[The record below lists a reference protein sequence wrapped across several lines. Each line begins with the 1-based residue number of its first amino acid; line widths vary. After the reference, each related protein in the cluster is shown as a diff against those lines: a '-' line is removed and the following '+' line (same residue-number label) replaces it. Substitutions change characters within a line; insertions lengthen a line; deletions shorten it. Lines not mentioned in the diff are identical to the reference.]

1 METPKNF
8 SIKVQRI
15 IGMLCRMS
23 FQSANIIFSRMSVI
37 FFSDAGNVIFKC
49 IFWEKD
55 IFYFFN
61 GGVTQCLQ
69 EEEIPYFPNMQK
81 TSKQKQGPSFLMI
94 QERSY
99 SSMVF
104 FGKAIFSEHLKKILY
119 FHVFDIQKT
128 SCFQVFFEKDHL
140 SFFAHR
146 IRSHFLEEEI
156 SSFLMIQETSYS
168 RAIYLERLFFQNIW
182 KKDMVFR
189 AVQIL

>member
-8 SIKVQRI
+8 FIKVQRI
-15 IGMLCRMS
+15 IGTLCRMP
-23 FQSANIIFSRMSVI
+23 FLNANIIFSRMSVI

-81 TSKQKQGPSFLMI
+81 TSKQKQVPYFLMI

-99 SSMVF
+99 SSMVS
-104 FGKAIFSEHLKKILY
+104 FGKTIFSEHLKKISFFNVFNIHKTSF
-119 FHVFDIQKT
+119 FHVI
-128 SCFQVFFEKDHL
+128 FEKDHL
-140 SFFAHR
+140 SFCAQR
-146 IRSHFLEEEI
+146 MRSLFLEEKI
-156 SSFLMIQETSYS
+156 SSFLMVQETSYS

-182 KKDMVFR
+182 KKNMVFR
-189 AVQIL
+189 AVQVL